1 MKLQRRTFLALFAVT
16 AFCAGALSLPAAD
29 AAGAKARMRDR
40 VAAIDQLKIAE
51 VVGENNRGLLELRK
65 AGDAAGAAAVS
76 AENQDRGVVLADT
89 AARAGSTAD
98 AVGRAF
104 AKQIAAASARGV
116 WIQRED
122 GSWVKK

>member
-1 MKLQRRTFLALFAVT
+1 MKRRPF
-16 AFCAGALSLPAAD
+16 LSLFVLAAAFAGIISLHAAD
-29 AAGAKARMRDR
+29 AAGAKAGMRER

-51 VVGENNRGLLELRK
+51 VVGENNRGFLELRK
-65 AGDAAGAAAVS
+65 AGDAAGSTAVA
-76 AENQDRGVVLADT
+76 AENQDRGVVFADT
-89 AARAGSTAD
+89 AARTGSTPD

-122 GSWVKK
+122 GSWIKK

>member
-1 MKLQRRTFLALFAVT
+1 MKRRTFLALFATV
-16 AFCAGALSLPAAD
+16 ACLAGALYVHAAD
-29 AAGAKARMRDR
+29 AAGAKTRMRER
-40 VAAIDQLKIAE
+40 VAAIDQLKLAE
-51 VVGENNRGLLELRK
+51 VVGENNRGFLDLRK
-65 AGDAAGAAAVS
+65 AGDPAGSAAVS
-76 AENQDRGVVLADT
+76 AENQDRATVFADT
-89 AARAGSTAD
+89 GARTGSTAD

>member
-1 MKLQRRTFLALFAVT
+1 MKRRTFLALFAAV
-16 AFCAGALSLPAAD
+16 ACLAGVVSLHAAD
-29 AAGAKARMRDR
+29 AAAAKNRMRER
-40 VAAIDQLKIAE
+40 VSAIDGLKISE

-76 AENQDRGVVLADT
+76 AENQDRTAVFADT
-89 AARAGSTAD
+89 AARTGSTAD

-116 WIQRED
+116 WIQRDD